1 MQIQH
6 ANTALGLQ
14 QQRVTRLEEQLHV
27 TNQQLQ
33 KVADDARH
41 YQMQAEGHRRQAQ
54 GIDAALQ
61 ETRST
66 LEQAEKVRGVGLE
79 RGVDRTSERFGR
91 FWQVYLER
99 LAQFWALGWSWM
111 EDGTWGA
118 EYSEPREPFSEVR
131 GKAWAGADGT
141 GTHLICISDPAS
153 TVDFVSSYWKR
164 SWGFIGSAQVLCAVA
179 FL

>member
-61 ETRST
+61 ETRSA
-66 LEQAEKVRGVGLE
+66 LEQAEKVRGVQGFRIQNQDQECPSALAPGKRLGL
-79 RGVDRTSERFGR
+79 
-91 FWQVYLER
+91 
-99 LAQFWALGWSWM
+99 SW
-111 EDGTWGA
+111 
-118 EYSEPREPFSEVR
+118 PFSR
-131 GKAWAGADGT
+131 D
-141 GTHLICISDPAS
+141 
-153 TVDFVSSYWKR
+153 
-164 SWGFIGSAQVLCAVA
+164 
-179 FL
+179 

>member
-61 ETRST
+61 ETRSA

-79 RGVDRTSERFGR
+79 IGVDRTSERFGR
-91 FWQVYLER
+91 FRAGRCIWKDWRNFGL
-99 LAQFWALGWSWM
+99 WAGLGWKTELGERSILSRESHFLRFVEKPGQVQM
-111 EDGTWGA
+111 EPGLT
-118 EYSEPREPFSEVR
+118 
-131 GKAWAGADGT
+131 
-141 GTHLICISDPAS
+141 
-153 TVDFVSSYWKR
+153 
-164 SWGFIGSAQVLCAVA
+164 
-179 FL
+179 